1 MSRVL
6 VIAWQ
11 ELRSFFLSPAG
22 WIVPAIFLFGSGLVF
37 MQSVFH
43 AGHPATL
50 RAVIGFNAIFLLIAA
65 PAIVM
70 GSICESKRRGTLP
83 LLQASPASSSEIIVG
98 KWLGGLGVLVVLLI
112 PTLLQVLLL
121 EWYGRPDLGAVASG
135 YLGLL
140 LLSGAVIASG
150 LLASSLVGSQAVAFL
165 VTCIGWV
172 LVSVVLDTIGRSKT

>member
-1 MSRVL
+1 MNRSL
-6 VIAWQ
+6 TIAWR
-11 ELRSFFLSPAG
+11 ELRGFFLSPAG

-70 GSICESKRRGTLP
+70 GSICESRRRGTLP
-83 LLQASPASSSEIIVG
+83 LLQASPASSGEIVVG
-98 KWLGGLGVLVVLLI
+98 KWLGGLGVLLVLLV
-112 PTLLQVLLL
+112 PTLLQVVLL

-140 LLSGAVIASG
+140 LLVEHG
-150 LLASSLVGSQAVAFL
+150 LAF
-165 VTCIGWV
+165 TG
-172 LVSVVLDTIGRSKT
+172 